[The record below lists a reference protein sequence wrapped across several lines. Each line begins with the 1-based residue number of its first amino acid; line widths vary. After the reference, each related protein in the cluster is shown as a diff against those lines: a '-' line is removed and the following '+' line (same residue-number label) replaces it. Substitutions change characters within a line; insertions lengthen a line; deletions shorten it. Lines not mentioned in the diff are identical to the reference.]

1 MVRGMFRS
9 RTFRRVSIR
18 TAKGS
23 KTVYKKRR
31 PSPATCSV
39 TGEILKGVPRASP
52 TKLKNMAKS
61 KKRPSR
67 PFGGVLSSKAAREV
81 IKARARQKQL

>member
-1 MVRGMFRS
+1 MVRGKFKS
-9 RTFRRVSIR
+9 RTYRRVSIR
-18 TAKGS
+18 TAKGP
-23 KTVYKKRR
+23 KTVYRKRK

-39 TGEILKGVPRASP
+39 TGETLKGVPRASP
-52 TKLKNMAKS
+52 TKLQNMAKS

-81 IKARARQKQL
+81 IRARARQKQL